1 MWVVVFV
8 REGSSRLYLRKLR
21 QTTIIMSQLNH
32 VGCGFRQKR
41 EQQTVPEEAP
51 ADHCQSVSAEPCGL
65 WLPWSPQLSWCGVC
79 RRMPGLRR
87 PPHTGPARAAGSEAL
102 PCLSD

>member
-51 ADHCQSVSAEPCGL
+51 ADHHHNESAEPCGL
-65 WLPWSPQLSWCGVC
+65 WLPSEKE
-79 RRMPGLRR
+79 
-87 PPHTGPARAAGSEAL
+87 AAD
-102 PCLSD
+102 CT